1 MTEISEI
8 KTLSNL
14 KNLIKLET
22 LLIGDNPISSSLKDI
37 KNSDILLSNQLKIK
51 IFGSDSSDSTD
62 IETNGSKVY
71 YNLF

>member
-1 MTEISEI
+1 MTEICEI